1 MLLDIEQRENEVI
14 VSYYNREGKVDFK
27 RYPISQFENWVVTD
41 EKDRYK
47 HPQILN
53 WDGRPVKKNRS
64 RSYNKFSLIYFM
76 DNLPEK
82 DREEIFEFNV
92 PRTYFVDI
100 ETEIVDGFPKPEE
113 AKSRI
118 LTFSIITP
126 ERKAIVLGL
135 EDLSADQIASIEKD
149 TNDHFE
155 GYDQDWE
162 FSYYKFKNEYDMLYN
177 FLHKFLPKFP
187 MMTGWNFINYDWQY
201 IVNRCKH
208 LQIDLTEV
216 AITGSLDRNDSRPL
230 HMGILDYMQ
239 LYDKYDR
246 SVKVKESNTLDYVSG
261 QVLNVKKIKYQG
273 GLQDLY
279 ENDFKKYVFY
289 NVVDSILVYYID
301 EKLKSMEVLLTLST
315 ITRMPL
321 YKAAS
326 PVAMTEALIARKLVA
341 QNKRVGV
348 EYDKEDS
355 KKDGKYAGAF
365 VKEPISGYYSGVS
378 AFDFASLY
386 PSIMRQFNISP
397 DSYVEM
403 VPTTQIN
410 SRRKDENVIV
420 CENGVVYEKEDSI
433 LKKILSDLYS
443 QRKQYKKTS
452 YDYYE
457 KARELKK
464 KLNEKKVGESAA

>member
-1 MLLDIEQRENEVI
+1 MLLDIEQTDRELI
-14 VSYYNREGKVDFK
+14 VSYYNKEGKVAFK
-27 RYPISQFENWVVTD
+27 RYPISQFENWVVTNED
-41 EKDRYK
+41 DRYK
-47 HPQILN
+47 HPTIRN

-64 RSYNKFSLIYFM
+64 RTYNKFSLIYFM

-135 EDLSADQIASIEKD
+135 DDLSSDQIASIEKE

-155 GYDQDWE
+155 NYDQDWE

-177 FLHKFLPKFP
+177 FLHKFMPKFP

-208 LQIDLTEV
+208 LQIDLTDV

-246 SVKVKESNTLDYVSG
+246 SVAVKESNTLDFVSS
-261 QVLNVKKIKYQG
+261 QVLNVSKIKYQG

-301 EKLKSMEVLLTLST
+301 MQLRSMEVLLTLST
-315 ITRMPL
+315 ITKMPL

-326 PVAMTEALIARKLVA
+326 PVAMTEALIARKLVP
-341 QNKRVGV
+341 QNKRVGMD
-348 EYDKEDS
+348 YDKEDS
-355 KKDGKYAGAF
+355 QKDGKYAGAF

-397 DSYVEM
+397 DAFVEM
-403 VPTTQIN
+403 IPVSQIN
-410 SRRKDENVIV
+410 SRRKDESVIV
-420 CENGVVYEKEDSI
+420 CENGVVYQKEDSI

-443 QRKQYKKTS
+443 QRKEYKKTS

-457 KARELKK
+457 KARDLKK
-464 KLNEKKVGESAA
+464 KLEALDTK